1 MTAHYQIAQDQP
13 RNRGNQKDYQQRDTK
28 QRIIP
33 QPMPELSEPFVQ
45 AGDCHWHLWHN
56 EVNVTLW
63 YDRQCAQ
70 WNVRFDWP
78 DIPQLQFRRDEPAMQ
93 MRENIIKAI
102 DNKWQNELDEISF

>member
-13 RNRGNQKDYQQRDTK
+13 RNRGNQKDSQRDTK
-28 QRIIP
+28 QRITP

-45 AGDCHWHLWHN
+45 DGDCHWHLWHN

-63 YDRQCAQ
+63 YDRVNGL

-78 DIPQLQFRRDEPAMQ
+78 DIPEMQFRRNTPAME
-93 MRENIIKAI
+93 MREAIIQAI
-102 DNKWQNELDEISF
+102 DNKWQNELDEIPF